1 MWRAWPHR
9 RAVSG
14 RGCRG
19 GNVVVVSVR
28 RALADLGP
36 GAESAIAHRRP
47 GTVPSRR
54 GACCLPYSSSV

>member
-47 GTVPSRR
+47 GTAP
-54 GACCLPYSSSV
+54 